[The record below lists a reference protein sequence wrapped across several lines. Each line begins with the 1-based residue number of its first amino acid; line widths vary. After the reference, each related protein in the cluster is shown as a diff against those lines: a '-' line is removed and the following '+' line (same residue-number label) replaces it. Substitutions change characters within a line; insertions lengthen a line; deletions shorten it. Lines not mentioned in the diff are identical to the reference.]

1 MKRSLIALFGA
12 VLVATSAWAQSD
24 RYEKRAIAYA
34 KRIFVSQLETGL
46 PAQRFADWFSD
57 AVGSQAIIKWEVNDC
72 GEQTGTPADAG
83 RDFPSCVEANAE
95 LNDGRTAVVRIAVG
109 TFRKGIS
116 GPPAINY
123 CYVENRTG
131 IRDVKN
137 LGDLQ
142 RVLAGKIK

>member
-1 MKRSLIALFGA
+1 MKRNLIALFGV

-24 RYEKRAIAYA
+24 RNEKRAIAYA
-34 KRIFVSQLETGL
+34 KRISVSQLERGL

-57 AVGSQAIIKWEVNDC
+57 AVGGQAKIKWELNDC
-72 GEQTGTPADAG
+72 GEQTGTPADVG

-95 LNDGRTAVVRIAVG
+95 LNDGRTAVVRIAIG

-123 CYVENRTG
+123 LFVENRTG

-142 RVLAGKIK
+142 RVWADNIK